1 MIKNPK
7 GSNEVKAKAMNPL
20 LDKEKDRFSQVK
32 KHGKV
37 IREVTVHFLMKRKV
51 WQCVLR
57 LKKKNKTKINYQS

>member
-7 GSNEVKAKAMNPL
+7 GSNEVKAKAMNPFL
-20 LDKEKDRFSQVK
+20 EKDKDSFSQMK

-37 IREVTVHFLMKRKV
+37 LREVTVHFWMKGKV

-57 LKKKNKTKINYQS
+57 